1 MLDFASARADSE
13 EFRSCW
19 HPPETFQM
27 QADSLGW
34 GALWAAV
41 GAFVTGLLAWLT
53 QRSKGDSDRDVAVI
67 AQWEKLTAALS
78 ARISDVE
85 SQLAQVRSAHAA
97 EIDELRRTHRTEI
110 DEMRKTHRVEMRAMR
125 ELNEGLQRMIA
136 QDSQSTARL
145 LGDTPISGSLHK
157 AFDDESG
164 EPGK

>member
-1 MLDFASARADSE
+1 MGAPYQGVSFGQKTRRALKLAPNWS
-13 EFRSCW
+13 RS
-19 HPPETFQM
+19 
-27 QADSLGW
+27 
-34 GALWAAV
+34 
-41 GAFVTGLLAWLT
+41 AWLT

-136 QDSQSTARL
+136 QDSQSTAHL
-145 LGDTPISGSLHK
+145 LGDIQKDVGSGK
-157 AFDDESG
+157 
-164 EPGK
+164 